1 MIYVS
6 ILESVADS
14 HPPAQPDIAVGNFE
28 ALATRFEELG
38 IPAPRRV
45 SEEVEC
51 GEWRTTANA
60 AGAIYRVFA
69 VMTEGEQ
76 LEEKYGDAGH
86 PLVSLEDWLARVAG
100 GERRGYWDFVADT
113 LEFAFE
119 TPWHER

>member
-6 ILESVADS
+6 ILESAPDL
-14 HPPAQPDIAVGNFE
+14 HPPAQPDIAVGSFE

-45 SEEVEC
+45 SNELEC

-60 AGAIYRVFA
+60 AGAVYRVYA
-69 VMTEGEQ
+69 VMTEAEL

-86 PLVSLEDWLARVAG
+86 PLVSLGDWLARVAS
-100 GERRGYWDFVADT
+100 GERRGYWAYVADT
-113 LEFAFE
+113 LEFSFE